1 MSDETP
7 GSAGPDETPGS
18 AGPSETPGSAGP
30 SEPAATPPPARPEP
44 TAAPQAAASEP
55 APTPSAGG
63 GGGSGVSR
71 KGFLQGAVGAGIG
84 GLVVGGGIGYAIGNN
99 SSSSS
104 SSSPGGGGGG
114 GSTDGGGGGGTL
126 KVGAAVPITGP
137 FAGDGTQMMRG
148 LEMAQ
153 SAINGAGGVG
163 GRQIELVKLDTK
175 DQSPDVMKTV
185 MQNLVSQNV
194 AAIFMPFCSYTSVE
208 FPIIA
213 AKKIPSFH
221 VNTWHGNVDWVAQ
234 NNATNIFQGDPSELS
249 YGSGIVSVINSLMAS
264 NAWQPAKKTAYVVT
278 SNDPYSL
285 NIAQSFQ
292 KAIEQEGWS
301 VDGFE
306 KFTVPQANWG
316 GTLVNIRKSN
326 PGVIVFSDYAAG
338 DEAAFIKQFAQSPTK
353 SLVYQQYAPSIPQY
367 LNLAGSAAD
376 GVIWSTV
383 VGILQNDPVA
393 QPFID
398 SFTQKYGDGPG
409 FSNAGDQYDL
419 MHIWAQAVGVAGDP
433 YDFEKVNAYIKAT
446 PYRGVCGAYTFN
458 RTGLTCIP
466 YPDDT
471 ADPSIG
477 MPHLTFQIQNG
488 KQVIISPDP
497 YTTGKYQTPPW
508 LQ

>member
-7 GSAGPDETPGS
+7 GSAGP
-18 AGPSETPGSAGP
+18 SEPPGSAGP
-30 SEPAATPPPARPEP
+30 SEPPGSAGPREPAAAPPPS
-44 TAAPQAAASEP
+44 AASEP
-55 APTPSAGG
+55 PAPEPAASAGG
-63 GGGSGVSR
+63 GGGGVSR
-71 KGFLQGAVGAGIG
+71 KGFLQGAVGAGMG
-84 GLVVGGGIGYAIGNN
+84 GLIVGGGIGYAIGNSG

-104 SSSPGGGGGG
+104 SSSDGGGGSTGGGGG
-114 GSTDGGGGGGTL
+114 GSL

-153 SAINGAGGVG
+153 SAINDSGGVA
-163 GRQIELVKLDTK
+163 GRTIELVKLDTK

-213 AKKIPSFH
+213 AKKVPSFH

-249 YGSGIVSVINSLMAS
+249 YGSGIVSVINSLMDS
-264 NAWQPAKKTAYVVT
+264 NAWQPTKKTAYVVT

-285 NIAQSFQ
+285 NIAKSFRSS
-292 KAIEQEGWS
+292 IEDEGWQ
-301 VDGFE
+301 VVGFE
-306 KFTVPQANWG
+306 QFTVPQANWG
-316 GTLVNIRKSN
+316 GSLVNIRKAD

-338 DEAAFIKQFAQSPTK
+338 DEAAFIKQFAQSPTQ

-367 LNLAGSAAD
+367 LNLAGDAAN

-398 SFTQKYGDGPG
+398 SFTQKYGEGPG

-433 YDFEKVNAYIKAT
+433 YDFDRVNAYIKAT

-458 RTGLTCIP
+458 RSGLTCIP

-471 ADPSIG
+471 VDPSIG
-477 MPHLTFQIQNG
+477 MPHLTFQIQDA
-488 KQVIISPDP
+488 KQVTISPDP

>member
-7 GSAGPDETPGS
+7 GSAGPSEPPGS
-18 AGPSETPGSAGP
+18 AGG
-30 SEPAATPPPARPEP
+30 SEPASTPPPSQPASTPATPPPA
-44 TAAPQAAASEP
+44 AS
-55 APTPSAGG
+55 SSGSG
-63 GGGSGVSR
+63 SGGGSGVSR
-71 KGFLQGAVGAGIG
+71 KGFLQGAVGAGVG
-84 GLVVGGGIGYAIGNN
+84 GLIVGGGIGYAVGNN
-99 SSSSS
+99 GSSSSS
-104 SSSPGGGGGG
+104 SASGGGVSTGGGGGGG
-114 GSTDGGGGGGTL
+114 GSI

-137 FAGDGTQMMRG
+137 YAGDGTQMQRG

-153 SAINGAGGVG
+153 SEINNAGGVG

-213 AKKIPSFH
+213 AKKIPAFH

-249 YGSGIVSVINSLMAS
+249 YGSGIVSLINSLIAS
-264 NAWQPAKKTAYVVT
+264 GDYKPVKKTAYVVT

-285 NIAQSFQ
+285 NIATSF
-292 KAIEQEGWS
+292 KSSIEKEGWN
-301 VDGFE
+301 VVGFE

-316 GTLVNIRKSN
+316 GTLVNIRQQN
-326 PGVIVFSDYAAG
+326 PDVIVFSDYAAG

-367 LNLAGSAAD
+367 LQLAGDAAN
-376 GVIWSTV
+376 GVLWSTV
-383 VGILQNDPVA
+383 VGILQNDPIA

-398 SFTQKYGDGPG
+398 SFTTKFGSGPG

-419 MHIWAQAVGVAGDP
+419 MKIWAQAAGFAGDP
-433 YDFEKVNAYIKAT
+433 YAFDKINAYIKAT

-458 RTGLTCIP
+458 HTGLTCIP

-471 ADPSIG
+471 PDPSIG

-488 KQVIISPDP
+488 KQVAISPDP
-497 YTTGKYQTPPW
+497 YTTGKFQLPPW
-508 LQ
+508 LT